1 MALARPPKGYSSVRE
16 YFLKNPPP
24 PPTHGE
30 KFIRGLS
37 IVLSLLFLTLGAGT
51 WLWIIFSIGITTGV
65 IVLGSIALI
74 IISSYIVGNFIFK
87 Q

>member
-1 MALARPPKGYSSVRE
+1 MAVAPPPKGYSSMDE
-16 YFLKNPPP
+16 YLLKNPPP
-24 PPTHGE
+24 PPTAGE
-30 KFIRGLS
+30 KFIKGLV
-37 IVLSLLFLTLGAGT
+37 IVLSFLFLAVGAGT